1 MDALT
6 LINTNTEL
14 LSNKLDY
21 KQIEP
26 FELEY
31 ISMEEIIRVCFL
43 YLFLLA
49 FIVVFVFV
57 GYASYSLLI
66 AVLIHMYSSINAFRH
81 ACMHALET
89 TSDW

>member
-1 MDALT
+1 MDALN
-6 LINTNTEL
+6 LINTNTES

-31 ISMEEIIRVCFL
+31 ISMEEIIRVCFH

-49 FIVVFVFV
+49 FIVVFMFCRVCT
-57 GYASYSLLI
+57 L
-66 AVLIHMYSSINAFRH
+66 
-81 ACMHALET
+81 
-89 TSDW
+89 